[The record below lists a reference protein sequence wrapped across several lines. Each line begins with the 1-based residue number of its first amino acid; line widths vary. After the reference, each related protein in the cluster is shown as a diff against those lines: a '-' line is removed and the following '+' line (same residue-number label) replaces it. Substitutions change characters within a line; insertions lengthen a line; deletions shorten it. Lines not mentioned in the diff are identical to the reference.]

1 MRTTFSE
8 MHLFNDTFS
17 QTANIFYMQ
26 RKGVGGKQE
35 RGRERKKNCERRS
48 VGGKG
53 YGMGHKRDCWSSIY
67 KSLETG

>member
-1 MRTTFSE
+1 MRNTFSE
-8 MHLFNDTFS
+8 MRLFNDTFS

-35 RGRERKKNCERRS
+35 RGRERKKNCERWS

-53 YGMGHKRDCWSSIY
+53 YGMGHKLDHWRSICEG
-67 KSLETG
+67 LDMG